1 MNKAVRRYRSLPIR
15 SRLALLVAAAVAFAV
30 AAVSVTCWFIV
41 QGKLYDQVDDDL
53 QSSFRTMQADEFDA
67 LTKTC
72 PQNPSNTLGGAPRP
86 QTYAQV
92 VRTDGKVCRFSS
104 LMPQVNVTS
113 GDKAVAKNPDPRT
126 AVLRNGKDSDGN
138 SVRVLT
144 TAVVVKD
151 GPFQQGVAADYALVI
166 AVPLK
171 GTESTLNELALILL
185 LVSGVGVMGAG
196 AAGLTVARAG
206 LRPVDKLT
214 EAVEHVARTEDLDVR
229 IPVDDDSDD
238 EVARL
243 SRSFNS
249 MTSALASSRELQQQ
263 LIADAGHELR
273 TPLTSLRTNIELLT
287 RSEET
292 GRPIPEADRKAL
304 LASVKAQMTE
314 LAALIG
320 DLQELSR
327 PDTGQHSAPT
337 QIVAWQDTVESAL
350 RRARLRGPELTITAD
365 IQPWFVRAEPSA
377 LERAVVNI
385 LDNAVK
391 FSPEGGTIVVRLVAG
406 ELSIRDH
413 GPGIPADELPHV
425 FDRFW
430 RSPAHGHYRARAWAC
445 RSWPAR
451 SNRRAA
457 RCPCPTRRAAALWRR
472 YDCRGRR
479 YPHQRICP
487 RPEVRSGSATAHR
500 TETVG
505 AARFF
510 PVSCFHEPSKGRSA
524 SPSAMAL
531 RATLGSPRSNTS
543 EKRANGPKGGWPGQ
557 TPLRSAGWPLG
568 NGGSALAPR
577 LHAGRAQG
585 RAVDGRCSG
594 VARA

>member
-1 MNKAVRRYRSLPIR
+1 MNKVVRRFRSLPIR

-41 QGKLYDQVDDDL
+41 QGKLYDQVDGDL
-53 QSSFRTMQADEFDA
+53 RSSFRTIQADDFDA

-72 PQNPSNTLGGAPRP
+72 PQKPSSTLGGAPRP

-92 VRTDGKVCRFSS
+92 VRSDGKVCLFSN
-104 LMPQVNVTS
+104 LMPQVKVTNT
-113 GDKAVAKNPDPRT
+113 DKDVAKNPDPEV
-126 AVLRNGKDSDGN
+126 AKLRNGTDSDGN

-144 TAVVVKD
+144 TAVVVKN

-185 LVSGVGVMGAG
+185 LVSGVGVFGAG

-214 EAVEHVARTEDLDVR
+214 EAVEHVARTEDLDIR
-229 IPVDDDSDD
+229 IPVDDASDD

-327 PDTGQHSAPT
+327 PDTGQHSGRT
-337 QIVAWQDTVESAL
+337 QIVAWHDTVESAL
-350 RRARLRGPELTITAD
+350 RRARLRGSPELTITAD
-365 IQPWFVRAEPSA
+365 VRPWFVRAEPSS

-391 FSPEGGTIVVRLVAG
+391 FSPEAGTVEVRLVAG
-406 ELSIRDH
+406 VLSVRDH

-430 RSPAHGHYRARAWAC
+430 RSPSARALPG
-445 RSWPAR
+445 SGLGLSIVAR
-451 SNRRAA
+451 TVQQA
-457 RCPCPTRRAAALWRR
+457 
-472 YDCRGRR
+472 GG
-479 YPHQRICP
+479 
-487 RPEVRSGSATAHR
+487 EVSLSHAEGGGTVATVR
-500 TETVG
+500 LPG
-505 AARFF
+505 AAV
-510 PVSCFHEPSKGRSA
+510 PPPEDLPSS
-524 SPSAMAL
+524 
-531 RATLGSPRSNTS
+531 
-543 EKRANGPKGGWPGQ
+543 
-557 TPLRSAGWPLG
+557 
-568 NGGSALAPR
+568 
-577 LHAGRAQG
+577 
-585 RAVDGRCSG
+585 
-594 VARA
+594 